1 MALEGRFMNI
11 VQFLKEARVEAKK
24 VAWPT
29 KKQVV
34 RHTITVVALSLFV
47 AIILG
52 AFDFMFA
59 TILDRFI
66 L

>member
-1 MALEGRFMNI
+1 MNAFSRI

-24 VAWPT
+24 VAWPS

-47 AIILG
+47 AVILG
-52 AFDFMFA
+52 AFDFVF
-59 TILDRFI
+59 TLFLERF
-66 L
+66 LL

>member
-1 MALEGRFMNI
+1 MNI
-11 VQFLKEARVEAKK
+11 IQFLKEAKVEAKK

-47 AIILG
+47 AVILG
-52 AFDFMFA
+52 AFDFLF
-59 TILDRFI
+59 TII
-66 L
+66 LERVIL

>member
-1 MALEGRFMNI
+1 MNFSRI
-11 VQFLKEARVEAKK
+11 VEFLKEARTEGKK
-24 VAWPT
+24 VAWPS

-34 RHTITVVALSLFV
+34 RHTIAVVALSLFV

-52 AFDFMFA
+52 TFDFLFT
-59 TILDRFI
+59 TILERFI